1 MVSET
6 SSISSGLSPYAGST
20 TASTVRDARER
31 EKKQMSDL
39 NDRLASYIEK
49 VFFN

>member
-6 SSISSGLSPYAGST
+6 SSISSGLFSPYGGST
-20 TASTVRDARER
+20 ATSTIRDNRER
-31 EKKQMSDL
+31 EKKDLSDL

-49 VFFN
+49 V